1 VYMKTQ
7 EPETLLDAMIAE
19 GVADAFA
26 LSVMSEVNPP
36 WTDALDDEETERI
49 WPRIRR
55 RLGVSDPTEIRR
67 MLFGDNDRV
76 PQWAGYTLGYR
87 MVMSYLERQPDSTLA
102 QTALLPG
109 SAILAG
115 SRYADS

>member
-1 VYMKTQ
+1 MDRAAASEKIKSHCAAIAQ
-7 EPETLLDAMIAE
+7 EM
-19 GVADAFA
+19 
-26 LSVMSEVNPP
+26 MHVNPAVN
-36 WTDALDDEETERI
+36 ALDDEETERI
-49 WPRIRR
+49 WPSIRR
-55 RLGVSDPTEIRR
+55 RLRVSDPTEIRR
-67 MLFGDNDRV
+67 ILFGDNARV

-102 QTALLPG
+102 QAGLLPG